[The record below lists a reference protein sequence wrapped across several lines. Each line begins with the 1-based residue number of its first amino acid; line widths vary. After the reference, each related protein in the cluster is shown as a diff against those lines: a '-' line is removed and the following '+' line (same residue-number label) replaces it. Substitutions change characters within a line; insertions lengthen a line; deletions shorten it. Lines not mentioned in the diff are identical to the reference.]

1 MLHNFGSINL
11 DHFYRVPHLVR
22 PGETLA
28 SRDYRVGLGGKGANQ
43 SLAMARAGGRVR
55 HWGRLG
61 RQDAWAR
68 DLLARAGVEVEAIAL
83 VDEPSGH
90 AIIQVD
96 DRGENAIILFSGA
109 NHGTTQQDLD
119 THFAAASPGDWL
131 LAQNECNALP
141 RVMERAVEAG
151 LNIAFNPAPMSDAVL
166 DLPLAHCRLLFVNRG
181 EAAWLAGLDE
191 AVAPE
196 ALLDGL
202 ARRLP
207 GCETVLTL
215 GGDGAWYQCG
225 DQRHFQPALPVT
237 PRDTTG
243 AGDTFIGYY
252 LATLQQGRSVID
264 CLQRAATAAALG
276 VQVAGAAES
285 IPEATAVERALRDGL
300 PAPHSHD
307 EETP

>member
-68 DLLARAGVEVEAIAL
+68 DFLDQAGVEVDAIQL
-83 VDEPSGH
+83 VDEPGGH

-96 DRGENAIILFSGA
+96 DQGENAILLFPGA
-109 NHGTTQQDLD
+109 NHGFTPEALD
-119 THFAAASPGDWL
+119 ALVAEARPGDWL

-141 RVMERAVEAG
+141 HVLEAARARG
-151 LNIAFNPAPMSDAVL
+151 LHVAFNPAPMTGAVA
-166 DLPLAHCRLLFVNRG
+166 DLPLATCRLLFVNRG
-181 EAAWLAGLDE
+181 EAEGLTGLGGD
-191 AVAPE
+191 APAE
-196 ALLDGL
+196 ALLDALG
-202 ARRLP
+202 RRLP
-207 GCETVLTL
+207 ETETVLTL
-215 GGDGAWYQCG
+215 GGDGAWYQHG
-225 DQRHFQPALPVT
+225 ERRHFQPPLPVT
-237 PRDTTG
+237 PVDTTA

-252 LATLQQGRSVID
+252 LAALQAGEPPET
-264 CLQRAATAAALG
+264 CLRRAATAAALG
-276 VQVAGAAES
+276 VQRPGAAES
-285 IPEATAVERALRDGL
+285 IPDLAEVERALHLG
-300 PAPHSHD
+300 PTSP
-307 EETP
+307 

>member
-22 PGETLA
+22 PGETLT
-28 SRDYRVGLGGKGANQ
+28 SCDYRVGLGGKGANQ

-61 RQDAWAR
+61 RQDTWAR
-68 DLLARAGVEVEAIAL
+68 DLLARAGVEVASIDL

-96 DRGENAIILFSGA
+96 DHGENAILLFPGA
-109 NHGTTQQDLD
+109 NHGVTEQALD
-119 THFAAASPGDWL
+119 AQFAVATPGDWL
-131 LAQNECNALP
+131 LVQNERDALP
-141 RVMERAVEAG
+141 RVLARAAEAG
-151 LNIAFNPAPMSDAVL
+151 LKIAFNPAPMDDAVL
-166 DLPLAHCRLLFVNRG
+166 ELPLETCRLLFVNRG
-181 EAAWLAGLDE
+181 EAAWLAGLE
-191 AVAPE
+191 ENAAPH
-196 ALLDGL
+196 ALLERL

-207 GCETVLTL
+207 DCETVLTL
-215 GGDGAWYQCG
+215 GGEGAWYQSG
-225 DQRHFQPALPVT
+225 DERHFQPALPVT
-237 PRDTTG
+237 PRDTTA

-252 LATLQQGRSVID
+252 LAALQQGRPVTD
-264 CLQRAATAAALG
+264 CLRRAATAAALG

-285 IPEATAVERALRDGL
+285 IPEATAVERALRDGI
-300 PAPHSHD
+300 PATHRHD